1 MTEFE
6 NTTITNPDK
15 IKEIKKAIDSGE
27 SAFKDVQP
35 AKENKLPDNAAEV
48 WKMDKEKQIERNCNN
63 CKRQHT
69 RYCPNSS
76 ECISLPNLP
85 YFETDVVRLLEHDWD
100 MHEKKIYE
108 LEAEN
113 DRLEMK
119 LKQCIDEHSSMCD
132 MNVGLMHDMENMKA
146 ENERICQNSVSHE
159 TFKLLMDEKAQE
171 IAVLNRALE
180 LFFEYADHFIQ
191 SKQMYKDGYRSSQEY
206 WKDKAKKEL
215 EEQDK

>member
-1 MTEFE
+1 M
-6 NTTITNPDK
+6 
-15 IKEIKKAIDSGE
+15 
-27 SAFKDVQP
+27 KDINEEY
-35 AKENKLPDNAAEV
+35 KRLLKAEV
-48 WKMDKEKQIERNCNN
+48 PQIKLGNSLKNSCFILGGAGGKTIPDRVRRNKKIRMFRRLKMGKEKQIERNCNN

-85 YFETDVVRLLEHDWD
+85 YFETDVIRLLEHDWD

-146 ENERICQNSVSHE
+146 ENERIRNSTITQE
-159 TFKLLMDEKAQE
+159 TFKVIVDEKDKE
-171 IAVLNRALE
+171 IAVLYRALMVSAKTSGNFTCE
-180 LFFEYADHFIQ
+180 DYI
-191 SKQMYKDGYRSSQEY
+191 KV
-206 WKDKAKKEL
+206 AKKEL
-215 EEQDK
+215 EEQD

>member
-1 MTEFE
+1 
-6 NTTITNPDK
+6 
-15 IKEIKKAIDSGE
+15 
-27 SAFKDVQP
+27 
-35 AKENKLPDNAAEV
+35 
-48 WKMDKEKQIERNCNN
+48 MDKEKQIERNCNN

-69 RYCPNSS
+69 KYCPNSS

-85 YFETDVVRLLEHDWD
+85 YFETDVIRLLEHDWD

-159 TFKLLMDEKAQE
+159 TFKAIMDEKDKE
-171 IAVLNRALE
+171 IKAL
-180 LFFEYADHFIQ
+180 
-191 SKQMYKDGYRSSQEY
+191 KQ
-206 WKDKAKKEL
+206 AKKEFDEPYLNLQIDRARL
-215 EEQDK
+215 ETLNDIKAIICCATEQEREDGCQYIGSNNFEDMWNELDEYEEKLEV

>member
-1 MTEFE
+1 
-6 NTTITNPDK
+6 
-15 IKEIKKAIDSGE
+15 
-27 SAFKDVQP
+27 
-35 AKENKLPDNAAEV
+35 
-48 WKMDKEKQIERNCNN
+48 MDKEKQIERKCDN

-76 ECISLPNLP
+76 ECFSLPNLP
-85 YFETDVVRLLEHDWD
+85 YFETDVIRLLEHDWD

-146 ENERICQNSVSHE
+146 ENERLTKQLAVANRALE
-159 TFKLLMDEKAQE
+159 FFKLLMDEKDKE

-180 LFFEYADHFIQ
+180 NMCME
-191 SKQMYKDGYRSSQEY
+191 QE
-206 WKDKAKKEL
+206 DNR
-215 EEQDK
+215 